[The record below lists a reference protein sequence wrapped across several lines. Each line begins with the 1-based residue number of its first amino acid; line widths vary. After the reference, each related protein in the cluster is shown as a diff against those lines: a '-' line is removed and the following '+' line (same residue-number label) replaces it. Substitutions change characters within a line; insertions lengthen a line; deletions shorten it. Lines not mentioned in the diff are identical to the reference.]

1 MDSEE
6 LHSKLLIDLKET
18 IQDCNI
24 NFLVGSGLSR
34 PYLKTLGNIEILLTE
49 LDRLD
54 LSSEPNKLKTLKAS
68 LYKKYYDG
76 VIEKNLLVMHNDSDA
91 DKVLENYKEFL
102 RCINIILLKR
112 KTTLLNKQANIFTTN
127 IDIFFEKALEDAS
140 LEFNDGF
147 KGRFNPTFSLSN
159 FKKSYFKKS
168 LHYDNTSEIPVFN
181 LLKVH
186 GSLNWRA
193 TENEITL
200 SKLSIVN
207 RIQQKVNI
215 TEGLVDIDDSIKSIK
230 EVIDD
235 VEEIDDYSQIDY
247 FLNLYEKL
255 PIVNP
260 TKEKFKH
267 TLLNQTYYELL
278 RIYSNELEKENT
290 ILFVLGFS
298 FADEHIKEITFR
310 ALNSNPT
317 MICYIVAYDETAKDE
332 IESSLD
338 LGKLRYDNIRFIYP
352 NEDESE
358 YTFSEI
364 NKRIFCPLKDSVSKI

>member
-235 VEEIDDYSQIDY
+235 VEEFDDYSQIDY
-247 FLNLYEKL
+247 FLKLYEKL

>member
-112 KTTLLNKQANIFTTN
+112 KTTLLNKQANVFTTN

-267 TLLNQTYYELL
+267 TLLNHTYYELL

>member
-1 MDSEE
+1 
-6 LHSKLLIDLKET
+6 
-18 IQDCNI
+18 
-24 NFLVGSGLSR
+24 
-34 PYLKTLGNIEILLTE
+34 
-49 LDRLD
+49 
-54 LSSEPNKLKTLKAS
+54 
-68 LYKKYYDG
+68 
-76 VIEKNLLVMHNDSDA
+76 
-91 DKVLENYKEFL
+91 
-102 RCINIILLKR
+102 LLKR
-112 KTTLLNKQANIFTTN
+112 KTTLLNKQANVFTTN

-267 TLLNQTYYELL
+267 TLLNHTYYELL

>member
-112 KTTLLNKQANIFTTN
+112 KTTLLNKQANVFTTN

-247 FLNLYEKL
+247 FLKLYEKL

>member
-1 MDSEE
+1 MDNEE

-34 PYLKTLGNIEILLTE
+34 PFLKTLGNIEILLTE

-76 VIEKNLLVMHNDSDA
+76 VIERNLLVMHNDSDA
-91 DKVLENYKEFL
+91 DEVLENYKEFL

-215 TEGLVDIDDSIKSIK
+215 TEGIVDIDDSIKSIK

-247 FLNLYEKL
+247 FLKLYEKL

>member
-267 TLLNQTYYELL
+267 TLLNHTYYELL

>member
-247 FLNLYEKL
+247 FLKLYEKL

>member
-1 MDSEE
+1 MDNEE

-34 PYLKTLGNIEILLTE
+34 PFLKTLGNIEILLTE

-76 VIEKNLLVMHNDSDA
+76 VIERNLLVMHNDSDA
-91 DKVLENYKEFL
+91 DEVLENYKEFL

-215 TEGLVDIDDSIKSIK
+215 TEGIVDIDDSIKSIK

-247 FLNLYEKL
+247 FLKLYEKL

-364 NKRIFCPLKDSVSKI
+364 NKRIFCPLKDSISKI

>member
-1 MDSEE
+1 MENDE
-6 LHSKLLIDLKET
+6 LHTKLLTELKET

-34 PYLKTLGNIEILLTE
+34 PFLNTLGNIETLLTE
-49 LDRLD
+49 LDMLELAD
-54 LSSEPNKLKTLKAS
+54 EPEKLKTVKAS

-76 VIEKNLLVMHNDSDA
+76 VIEKNLLAIKNDSSA
-91 DKVLENYKEFL
+91 DEVLDNYKEFL
-102 RCINIILLKR
+102 RCINILLLKR

-127 IDIFFEKALEDAS
+127 IDVFFEKALEDAS

-147 KGRFNPTFSLSN
+147 KGRFNPSFSLSN
-159 FKKSYFKKS
+159 YKKSYFKKS

-186 GSLNWRA
+186 GSLTWKTRR
-193 TENEITL
+193 NEIFL
-200 SKLSIVN
+200 SKLEHVSKIKENVE
-207 RIQQKVNI
+207 I
-215 TEGLVDIDDSIKSIK
+215 TEGLI
-230 EVIDD
+230 
-235 VEEIDDYSQIDY
+235 EIDDKTETIDDILDDFEKIEDYSEIDK
-247 FLNLYEKL
+247 FLRLYERL

-267 TLLNQTYYELL
+267 TILNQTYYELL

-290 ILFVLGFS
+290 VLFVLGFS

-317 MICYIVAYDETAKDE
+317 MICYIVAFDEEAKKQ
-332 IESSLD
+332 IESCLD
-338 LGKLRYDNIRFIYP
+338 LGRLRYDNIRFIYP
-352 NEDESE
+352 DDGDDN

-364 NKRIFCPLKDSVSKI
+364 NKKIFCPLKNSIVDI

>member
-1 MDSEE
+1 MENEE
-6 LHSKLLIDLKET
+6 VHRILLDELKET

-24 NFLVGSGLSR
+24 NFLIGSGLSR
-34 PYLKTLGNIEILLTE
+34 PFLNTLGNIETLLTE
-49 LDRLD
+49 LDKTD
-54 LSSEPNKLKTLKAS
+54 YSGEPQKLKSLKAS

-76 VIEKNLLVMHNDSDA
+76 VIEKNLLVLQNDKASIE
-91 DKVLENYKEFL
+91 VQENYKEFL
-102 RCINIILLKR
+102 RCINILLLKR

-127 IDIFFEKALEDAS
+127 IDVFFEKALEDAS

-147 KGRFNPTFSLSN
+147 KGRFKPVFNLSN
-159 FKKSYFKKS
+159 YKKSYFKKS

-186 GSLNWRA
+186 GSLTWR
-193 TENEITL
+193 TFKNDIFL
-200 SKLSIVN
+200 SKLEHVK
-207 RIQQKVNI
+207 RIKDNVDI
-215 TEGLVDIDDSIKSIK
+215 TEGLVEISDNIKSVA
-230 EVIDD
+230 ELNDEF
-235 VEEIDDYSQIDY
+235 EEIENYKEIDK
-247 FLNLYEKL
+247 FLLLYEKL

-267 TLLNQTYYELL
+267 TILNQTYYELL

-290 ILFVLGFS
+290 ILIVLGFS

-317 MICYIVAYDETAKDE
+317 MICYIVAYNKSAKED

-352 NEDESE
+352 EEDEE
-358 YTFSEI
+358 PYTF
-364 NKRIFCPLKDSVSKI
+364 KRINEKLFCPLKSSIAKI